1 MVKLEEPQK
10 RKMQDWKQEE
20 PRWAPMQSPRRET
33 GTLGSPSA
41 GKPNEASRK
50 RRRWKHTSSILIGK
64 YLKVVERHSEP
75 GLGSGRIRFKTQ
87 FYHLLIHSRTILISL
102 SLNFCKMGTIK
113 PALSPKELV
122 GGSNDIMNV
131 KFLLKFKYCASV
143 NHYDHS

>member
-64 YLKVVERHSEP
+64 YLKNQVMERHSEP
-75 GLGSGRIRFKTQ
+75 GLGVRKNQIQ
-87 FYHLLIHSRTILISL
+87 
-102 SLNFCKMGTIK
+102 
-113 PALSPKELV
+113 
-122 GGSNDIMNV
+122 D
-131 KFLLKFKYCASV
+131 SV
-143 NHYDHS
+143 LPLTYSF